1 MRGYIILL
9 HILVIKTNTV
19 YSPDVVQRE
28 HSYIFTLKLGANKT
42 NGNRI
47 EEIKNKECSVST
59 MNRYIFYLFH
69 SVKGAVCK
77 IVHLL

>member
-47 EEIKNKECSVST
+47 EEIKNKECSV
-59 MNRYIFYLFH
+59 
-69 SVKGAVCK
+69 
-77 IVHLL
+77 